1 MQLGAGNSWILV
13 GSIDLVAS
21 FVTTFLPRMESGSHS
36 LVSSLES
43 LERGTD
49 PQLSLDF
56 IDLDTVS

>member
-1 MQLGAGNSWILV
+1 V